1 MTASTGIPQGFAGP
15 MWVMFDITAVYKYL
29 RNIQSIRQI
38 FLGSMNIELRISIIT
53 QWIAKSF
60 GNIDYVKSIDNILFG
75 YLFINR

>member
-1 MTASTGIPQGFAGP
+1 
-15 MWVMFDITAVYKYL
+15 
-29 RNIQSIRQI
+29 
-38 FLGSMNIELRISIIT
+38 MNIELRISIIT